1 MLSLL
6 FAGCGDTG
14 SGENNVSS
22 NAQGWHFQG
31 RDCLACHN
39 VDLQADSHLLVAG
52 TLFKSEYVNDEDD
65 LSESCGGDLI
75 INFENTATRTV
86 TSSADYADSSSKGN
100 NGKGNLFILQRL
112 LNTLDGNYLI
122 RITDSNGTELASSE
136 HPHRFNGKAYSVDD
150 AVDGEN
156 RRSCNVCHQA
166 ADETQLYVQSNV
178 DLCR

>member
-6 FAGCGDTG
+6 FVGCGDTG
-14 SGENNVSS
+14 SGENNISS

-39 VDLQADSHLLVAG
+39 VDLQTERHLLVAG
-52 TLFKSEYVNDEDD
+52 TLFKSEYVNDQND
-65 LSESCGGDLI
+65 LGESCGGDLI
-75 INFENTATRTV
+75 VDFENTVTRTI
-86 TSSADYADSSSKGN
+86 TSSADYADSSSKGY

-112 LNTLDGNYLI
+112 LNTLKGSYII
-122 RITDSNGTELASSE
+122 RITDSSGNELASSD
-136 HPHRFNGKAYSVDD
+136 HAHQFNGAAYRVDG

-166 ADETQLYVQSNV
+166 SDGTQIYANEKSG
-178 DLCR
+178 LCQ